1 MQNHLSGDAAAL
13 VAQAM
18 QAIQARQWDRAEQL
32 AAQAL
37 ALAPQSYEAR
47 QVRALAP
54 YYAGRASEALPHAEA
69 LASRFPT
76 DPFAQSTFGTVLHA
90 LGRFEQAIKA
100 YRRAVSLAPQ
110 HGISWLNLGQA
121 HASAGQPAEAAPCY
135 EKAIASG
142 AATVE
147 AYAGL
152 ASCRVAAGDVDGAL
166 APAREAARIA
176 PDSPDAV
183 KLAAQCELEAGRL
196 DGALDGLRRMGSL
209 APPAARWRFLHAI
222 AWPPIM
228 ESREQIA
235 ARLAQVNA
243 AVDGLIARPEPIA
256 DPLRDVG
263 TTGFYMAYQ
272 AFDDTSLQERIARAY
287 LLATPS
293 LAWSAPHV
301 GAPRRAG
308 RIRVGIVSRHLNNH
322 TIGKLNIGI
331 AQKLDRGRFELVVM
345 RPPGPR
351 DFLAGAFDDCA
362 DRTVTLPFDLPA
374 ARRAVA
380 EAELDAIFYPDIG
393 MDVFTYFLAFAR
405 LARVQFT
412 TWGHPVTTGIPNM
425 DYFVSTRH
433 AEPAD
438 AQRFYSEHLAKF
450 ESPPSFYYR
459 PRPPNPFDLR
469 AHLGIA
475 GHERI
480 YASMQT
486 LYKVHPDF
494 DDALVDILRRDPSG
508 RVVLI
513 AAPRAAWNE
522 KLKRR
527 FERAGPDV
535 AHRITFMPSV
545 SLPDYLGA
553 LRAADALLDTFHFG
567 GGCSS
572 YESFGVAAPVVTLPG
587 AHMRARIT
595 AGLYGRMGVTRWVA
609 DSAARFAELAIEMA
623 HGERRA
629 EWAAEIEAGANR
641 FLEDDSIVREYEEF
655 IAAAVEGKLPRAQR

>member
-1 MQNHLSGDAAAL
+1 VNLSTDAQALVAAAL
-13 VAQAM
+13 
-18 QAIQARQWDRAEQL
+18 QAIQAREWDRAEQL

-37 ALAPQSYEAR
+37 AIAPQSYEAR

-54 YYAGRASEALPHAEA
+54 YYAGRAADALPHAES

-76 DPFAQSTFGTVLHA
+76 DPFAHSTFGTVLHA
-90 LGRFEQAIKA
+90 VGRVEQAIKA
-100 YRRAVSLAPQ
+100 YRRAVSLAPG

-121 HASAGQPAEAAPCY
+121 YSSAGQPEQAVPCY
-135 EKAIASG
+135 EKALALG
-142 AATVE
+142 AATPE
-147 AYAGL
+147 AYLGL
-152 ASCRVAAGDVDGAL
+152 ANARVHGDDVDAAL

-176 PDSPDAV
+176 PGSDEAWR
-183 KLAAQCELEAGRL
+183 LAARCELEAGSL
-196 DGALDGLRRMGSL
+196 DAALDAYQRLRSL
-209 APPAARWRFLHAI
+209 APPAARWRFLRAL

-228 ESREQIA
+228 ESREQVA
-235 ARLAQVNA
+235 GRLAQVNA
-243 AVDGLIARPEPIA
+243 ALDDLIARPEPIA
-256 DPLRDVG
+256 DPLHEVG
-263 TTGFYMAYQ
+263 LTGFYMAYQ
-272 AFDDTSLQERIARAY
+272 AFDDTALQGRIARAF
-287 LLATPS
+287 LLASPS
-293 LAWSAPHV
+293 LAWNAPHV

-308 RIRVGIVSRHLNNH
+308 RIRLGIVSRHLNNH

-393 MDVFTYFLAFAR
+393 MDVFTYFLSFAR

-433 AEPAD
+433 AEPPD
-438 AQRFYSEHLAKF
+438 AQRLYSERLVAF

-459 PRPPNPFDLR
+459 PRPPSQLDLR
-469 AHLGIA
+469 AHLGLA
-475 GHERI
+475 KGDRI

-494 DDALVDILRRDPSG
+494 DDALVDILRRDAKG

-513 AAPRAAWNE
+513 AARRAGWNE

-527 FERAGPDV
+527 FARAGPDV
-535 AHRITFMPSV
+535 ADRIVFMPPV

-572 YESFGVAAPVVTLPG
+572 YESFGVSAPVVTLPG

-595 AGLYGRMGVTRWVA
+595 AGLYGRMGVTRWIA
-609 DSAARFAELAIEMA
+609 DSPARFAELAIELA

-629 EWAAEIEAGANR
+629 QWSEEIETGASR
-641 FLEDDSIVREYEEF
+641 FLEDEAVVREYEEF
-655 IAAAVEGKLPRAQR
+655 IAAALDGKLPRAA